1 MGAAYLV
8 DTMYLLTF
16 VKMLNYN
23 SNNDVRR
30 N

>member
-1 MGAAYLV
+1 MGADYLV

-23 SNNDVRR
+23 SYNDVRR